1 MLRGHCCSLEY
12 ATDLIKQ
19 DNVSSPPSPIIV
31 EKGGGMISDFLLDL
45 NKIRICPICILEGPV
60 YILEGP

>member
-1 MLRGHCCSLEY
+1 MHCCSPEY
-12 ATDLIKQ
+12 DTDLVKQ
-19 DNVSSPPSPIIV
+19 QHVFPSSPLPYNCR
-31 EKGGGMISDFLLDL
+31 EGGGMISDFPLDL